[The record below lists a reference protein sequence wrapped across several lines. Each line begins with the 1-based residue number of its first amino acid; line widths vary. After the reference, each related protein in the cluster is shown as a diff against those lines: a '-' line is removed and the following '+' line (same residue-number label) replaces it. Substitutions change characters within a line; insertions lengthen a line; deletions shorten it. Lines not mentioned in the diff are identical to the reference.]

1 MNSLNR
7 NPGMYRLLPRAL
19 LSVLFFLFP
28 AALMPSQT
36 PHTLTY
42 ALGKRITLSLPD
54 SFDINIAATGLKR
67 VRFFAKSPDGRIF
80 ATTMHDLS
88 DNHLGAVYILEGWDE
103 QTNRFT
109 HTQRY
114 LDHLRNPNNL
124 AFYTD
129 PATKQSWL
137 YIPLT
142 DRLVRYKYNPGD
154 NGPTTTPER

>member
-1 MNSLNR
+1 
-7 NPGMYRLLPRAL
+7 MYRLLPRAL

-80 ATTMHDLS
+80 TTTMHDLN
-88 DNHLGAVYILEGWDE
+88 DNHLSGEPPHSLYNLTSLE
-103 QTNRFT
+103 RF
-109 HTQRY
+109 Q
-114 LDHLRNPNNL
+114 LRPRSVVPNQ
-124 AFYTD
+124 AGMRMD
-129 PATKQSWL
+129 W
-137 YIPLT
+137 
-142 DRLVRYKYNPGD
+142 
-154 NGPTTTPER
+154 E